1 MVEIVSLAASTI
13 ISGVVA
19 LFVTEYQLRR
29 KRSIKETSDLADWY
43 DQAEKLANDVLRS
56 LERNRDNPVPG
67 GINFTTLQGELEVL
81 ERQIS
86 THANEGRV
94 KDASANVTSALKKLA
109 DACDE
114 AASERISISSNEEF
128 EVYFDEI
135 REAAD
140 SVEESVGETDI

>member
-19 LFVTEYQLRR
+19 LLVTEYQLRR
-29 KRSIKETSDLADWY
+29 KRSIKETSNLADWY
-43 DQAEKLANDVLRS
+43 DQAEKLANDVQRS
-56 LERNRDNPVPG
+56 LERNRDNPAPG
-67 GINFTTLQGELEVL
+67 GINFPTLQGELEVL

-94 KDASANVTSALKKLA
+94 KDASVDVISALKQLA

-128 EVYFDEI
+128 EIYFDKI
-135 REAAD
+135 REAVD
-140 SVEESVGETDI
+140 SVKESVGETDT